1 LINAIAG
8 PSASTDQQEQRR
20 QDTGDGDHVQHETQ
34 SATLA
39 DSQHYDPS
47 LAHHDAVDEYGQDA
61 AATAAAEA
69 AAAAYASSNAGRP
82 YHDLAMLEDAAGQN
96 SASLEQGQ
104 REASHSIQGLLA
116 ASKFLGGQQSGA
128 GMGAAATGSE
138 YLNDAEHQVR
148 ARGPRRTGVVDTKLH
163 GLRSNPVSS
172 SI

>member
-8 PSASTDQQEQRR
+8 PSASTDQQEERR
-20 QDTGDGDHVQHETQ
+20 QDSGDGDHVQHETQ

-128 GMGAAATGSE
+128 GMGGAAGSE
-138 YLNDAEHQVR
+138 YLNDGEQQVR
-148 ARGPRRTGVVDTKLH
+148 ADPRRTGSFDQSCTASAQTLF
-163 GLRSNPVSS
+163 SS